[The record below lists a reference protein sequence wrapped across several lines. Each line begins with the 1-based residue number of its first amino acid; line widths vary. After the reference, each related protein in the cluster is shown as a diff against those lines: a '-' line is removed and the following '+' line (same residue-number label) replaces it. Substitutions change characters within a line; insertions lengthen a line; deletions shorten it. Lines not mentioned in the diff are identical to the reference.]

1 MQVKH
6 WSLFQA
12 MGYVKSK
19 RSVIFPN
26 PGFQRQLL
34 DFEKKLINHRKNT
47 KAITDSCSK
56 TTPTHKNLTSPKS
69 FLKSSSNVEGLT

>member
-1 MQVKH
+1 MQEKN

-19 RSVIFPN
+19 RSVIYPN

-34 DFEKKLINHRKNT
+34 DFEKKLINSR
-47 KAITDSCSK
+47 
-56 TTPTHKNLTSPKS
+56 
-69 FLKSSSNVEGLT
+69 

>member
-1 MQVKH
+1 LTASFILFDSYAGQSRSATCVIAYLMHEKN

-19 RSVIFPN
+19 RSVIYPN

-34 DFEKKLINHRKNT
+34 DYEKKM
-47 KAITDSCSK
+47 
-56 TTPTHKNLTSPKS
+56 
-69 FLKSSSNVEGLT
+69 

>member
-1 MQVKH
+1 MHEKN

-19 RSVIFPN
+19 RSVIYPN

-34 DFEKKLINHRKNT
+34 DYEKKMSENRKNT
-47 KAITDSCSK
+47 TNVAKKMD
-56 TTPTHKNLTSPKS
+56 KN
-69 FLKSSSNVEGLT
+69 